1 MSRQRIIYVLGI
13 SGLQA
18 VKNSMFFQ
26 YTKKAREVEEI
37 QHAVEESIKP
47 TGSS

>member
-26 YTKKAREVEEI
+26 YTKKEGDAEEI
-37 QHAVEESIKP
+37 INAV
-47 TGSS
+47 

>member
-1 MSRQRIIYVLGI
+1 MSRQRIIFVLGI

-26 YTKKAREVEEI
+26 YTKKAGEAKEI
-37 QHAVEESIKP
+37 KHAI
-47 TGSS
+47 